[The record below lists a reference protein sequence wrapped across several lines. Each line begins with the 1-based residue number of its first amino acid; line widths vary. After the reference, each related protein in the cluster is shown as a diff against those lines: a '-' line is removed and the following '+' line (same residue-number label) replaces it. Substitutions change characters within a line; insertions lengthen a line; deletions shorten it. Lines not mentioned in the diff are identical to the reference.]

1 MIYNYKKMWGGQHS
15 KYSVLNFIKNTIL
28 LNNCLSR
35 SKHGLLRL
43 EQLLRI
49 THKEFWSKKNTEAYI
64 HHIHDTG
71 KVS

>member
-1 MIYNYKKMWGGQHS
+1 
-15 KYSVLNFIKNTIL
+15 
-28 LNNCLSR
+28 LNNWFNRL
-35 SKHGLLRL
+35 KHGPLRL
-43 EQLLRI
+43 EQLLKI